1 MAELALGIVGI
12 AGTVDVCIK
21 FGKVLVQAYK
31 DYGKADA
38 VVDELSVR
46 IQICWSRLVSQLEI
60 VKELESGMA
69 RGQREIQ
76 SQTLRILQS
85 KLEAATLAISKPE
98 KYASSKRVKAIQF
111 LGLRETLESTV
122 AELEA
127 WQKRFEP
134 TWFQMIKSGPPDLDR
149 ALKKASQTEV
159 QDRAE
164 PVREGLKLRQAFN
177 TSGSVK
183 LAEKVLQELEWK
195 AIPYCKAELAI
206 RKEEKYFVVENVSRQ
221 TVGWRDARELASR
234 LRDSSPFTFGM
245 LKCKGVVQS
254 STDSSLKFVFG
265 VPEGYSKVQ
274 SCRQLLLSGIVP
286 NSLTTRLQIARQL
299 VTAVYYVHLYEFVH
313 KNITPETVLILERPE
328 RRTDIVVCLVGFQL
342 FRYVEGPTN
351 TSQADPKDSVYQ
363 HPSRMRSSKAS
374 FVMQHDIYS
383 LGVCLLEIGLW
394 QSLVEY
400 DDGDFA
406 QISNTLHA
414 TEGISEHLQPEA
426 AMEKLVS
433 LSRNQLRASMGD
445 IYSKIVETCLTCLD
459 QGNTEFGDPEDFE
472 GEDRDEIGSRY
483 IRKIMDTISI
493 IRY

>member
-31 DYGKADA
+31 DYGQADA
-38 VVDELSVR
+38 VIGELSVR
-46 IQICWSRLVSQLEI
+46 IQICWLRL
-60 VKELESGMA
+60 
-69 RGQREIQ
+69 
-76 SQTLRILQS
+76 
-85 KLEAATLAISKPE
+85 LEAATLAISKSE

-122 AELEA
+122 AELES

-206 RKEEKYFVVENVSRQ
+206 RKVEKYFVVENVSRE

-234 LRDSSPFTFGM
+234 LRHSSPFTFGM

-254 STDSSLKFVFG
+254 STDSSLKICLWG
-265 VPEGYSKVQ
+265 P
-274 SCRQLLLSGIVP
+274 RRLLKG
-286 NSLTTRLQIARQL
+286 TELQ
-299 VTAVYYVHLYEFVH
+299 TASPF
-313 KNITPETVLILERPE
+313 
-328 RRTDIVVCLVGFQL
+328 
-342 FRYVEGPTN
+342 
-351 TSQADPKDSVYQ
+351 
-363 HPSRMRSSKAS
+363 
-374 FVMQHDIYS
+374 
-383 LGVCLLEIGLW
+383 W
-394 QSLVEY
+394 QC
-400 DDGDFA
+400 
-406 QISNTLHA
+406 
-414 TEGISEHLQPEA
+414 P
-426 AMEKLVS
+426 
-433 LSRNQLRASMGD
+433 
-445 IYSKIVETCLTCLD
+445 
-459 QGNTEFGDPEDFE
+459 
-472 GEDRDEIGSRY
+472 
-483 IRKIMDTISI
+483 
-493 IRY
+493 